1 MVKECI
7 RCVWSVGI
15 FIARPSLSFVS
26 KRDMTL
32 CGWCFVSKHKR
43 HRNNSIVSSQQNQDA
58 VVTTEVTT
66 ANNMRKEQA
75 PPSGDGGAAS
85 TAVGLKV
92 TPEVTTKVISRD
104 DDVDDDGNPRNKCA
118 LKPGHSLMDWIRL
131 GSSGCDLAGTKGV
144 VSPVSHAE
152 LAKHC
157 KKGDAWIAIRGK
169 VYNVTRY
176 MDFHPGGS
184 DELMRG
190 VGKDATKL
198 FEEVHAWVNYEQLL
212 GKCYIGPLRNV
223 ATLNLD
229 AGTKGVV
236 SPVSH
241 AELAKHCKKG
251 DAWIAIRGKVYNVTR
266 YMDFHP
272 GGSDELMRGVGK
284 DATKLF
290 EEVHAWV
297 NYEQLLGK
305 CYIGPLRN
313 VATLNLDGL
322 DFPSGQSNKTQSPTS
337 ANNGGFRLP
346 FSISLTP
353 TPTPTA
359 PPTPEK
365 TPDIQPRFDW
375 IQKTSD
381 LTIIFY
387 TKSLCNPG
395 LTVEQLTDVDT
406 EVRVIVERQTFT
418 YHLKFAHEVQWPCV
432 TRIALE
438 SGKVELIF
446 RKAQP
451 ALWTTYGTMERKR
464 GGGDVEPKEYDAI
477 TCHKFNHDSYAIV
490 LRPKRKLLQVQPIG
504 YHISVTVRVQGTGE
518 ATRSYT
524 PVPGLYL
531 PVPCPGSCLALLVK
545 SYTSGIVSKSLTSS
559 TSAGSAFRV
568 SQPRGNFA
576 LYRLKNHCR
585 IALLAA
591 GSGITPILGIIDYL
605 LERSNNRIELLK
617 LLYFNRTEEDIWC
630 RGKLEAIANKDTSI
644 SLTPTPTPT
653 APPTPEKTPD
663 IQPRFDWIQKTSDLT
678 IIFYTKSLCNPGL
691 TVEQLTDVDTE
702 VRVIIERQT
711 FTYHLKFAHEVQW
724 PCVTRIALESGKV
737 ELIFRKAQPALWTTY
752 GTMERKKG
760 GGDVEPKEYDAITC
774 HKFNHDSYAIVL
786 RPKRKLLQVQPIGY
800 HISVTVRVQGSGEA
814 TRSYTP
820 VPGLYLPVPC
830 PGSCLALLVKSYTSG
845 IVSKSLTSS
854 TSAGSALRVSQPRG
868 NFALYRLKNH
878 CRIALLAAGSG
889 ITPILGII
897 DYLLERSNNR
907 IELLKLLYFNRTEED
922 IWCRGKLEA
931 IANKDTRFSV
941 RHILSEPKGTWG
953 GERGR
958 ISDEIA
964 TDLASRTSPTSAIT
978 FCCVCGP
985 PPFNDAAITHLA
997 GAGFTS
1003 DDVHVF
1009 QG

>member
-1 MVKECI
+1 MGDSPKI
-7 RCVWSVGI
+7 NLTIPSTDRKGSSRSPSPSPTQKRKNI
-15 FIARPSLSFVS
+15 FTNLLP
-26 KRDMTL
+26 
-32 CGWCFVSKHKR
+32 
-43 HRNNSIVSSQQNQDA
+43 QNLGVIQ
-58 VVTTEVTT
+58 
-66 ANNMRKEQA
+66 
-75 PPSGDGGAAS
+75 GGSA
-85 TAVGLKV
+85 T
-92 TPEVTTKVISRD
+92 
-104 DDVDDDGNPRNKCA
+104 GNPRNKCA

-131 GSSGCDLAGTKGV
+131 GSSGCDL
-144 VSPVSHAE
+144 
-152 LAKHC
+152 
-157 KKGDAWIAIRGK
+157 
-169 VYNVTRY
+169 
-176 MDFHPGGS
+176 
-184 DELMRG
+184 
-190 VGKDATKL
+190 
-198 FEEVHAWVNYEQLL
+198 
-212 GKCYIGPLRNV
+212 
-223 ATLNLD
+223 

-630 RGKLEAIANKDTSI
+630 RGKLEAIANKDT
-644 SLTPTPTPT
+644 
-653 APPTPEKTPD
+653 
-663 IQPRFDWIQKTSDLT
+663 
-678 IIFYTKSLCNPGL
+678 
-691 TVEQLTDVDTE
+691 
-702 VRVIIERQT
+702 
-711 FTYHLKFAHEVQW
+711 
-724 PCVTRIALESGKV
+724 
-737 ELIFRKAQPALWTTY
+737 
-752 GTMERKKG
+752 
-760 GGDVEPKEYDAITC
+760 
-774 HKFNHDSYAIVL
+774 
-786 RPKRKLLQVQPIGY
+786 
-800 HISVTVRVQGSGEA
+800 
-814 TRSYTP
+814 
-820 VPGLYLPVPC
+820 
-830 PGSCLALLVKSYTSG
+830 
-845 IVSKSLTSS
+845 
-854 TSAGSALRVSQPRG
+854 
-868 NFALYRLKNH
+868 
-878 CRIALLAAGSG
+878 
-889 ITPILGII
+889 
-897 DYLLERSNNR
+897 
-907 IELLKLLYFNRTEED
+907 
-922 IWCRGKLEA
+922 
-931 IANKDTRFSV
+931 RFSV